1 MDPLIFITRLVVLA
15 VFLCVGLFLFITA
28 QKGRQCAYYDPYPYG
43 DCLSE
48 HKVYARSTFY
58 LALIAVVTT
67 EGYVRLSGGSQAG
80 VFLFIHL
87 ALALPFLTT
96 LALMVFKYTGL
107 RNRHIHKTL
116 AYSCLVLYIGTI
128 LTGFSLLFPEV
139 IANISTALNYCWP
152 HKWFAPVK

>member
-28 QKGRQCAYYDPYPYG
+28 QKGRQCAYYDPDPYG

-58 LALIAVVTT
+58 LALIAVVIT

-80 VFLFIHL
+80 VFLFVHL

-107 RNRHIHKTL
+107 RNRHIHKRL

-139 IANISTALNYCWP
+139 IANIPTALNYCWP
-152 HKWFAPVK
+152 HKWFALVK